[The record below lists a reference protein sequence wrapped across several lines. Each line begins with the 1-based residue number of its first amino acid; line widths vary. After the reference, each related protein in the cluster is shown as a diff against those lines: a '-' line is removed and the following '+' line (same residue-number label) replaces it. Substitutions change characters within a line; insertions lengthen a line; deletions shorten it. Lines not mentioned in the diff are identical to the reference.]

1 MRAAEWVEPELLDCR
16 EICIDYMKSTREGF
30 TPSKLKSCHGDL
42 VLICNALMDYAD
54 ICDAF
59 REREQLEGFAAAT
72 YEYYANR
79 FREIAAKYG
88 GAIGYDREKTI
99 ERCRKRQLKA
109 DTSDVGEEALTMLV
123 NRGTAEARKKAHEKG
138 GQEA

>member
-1 MRAAEWVEPELLDCR
+1 MSATKWVEPEILDCR
-16 EICIDYMKSTREGF
+16 EICIDYLKHTSEGF
-30 TPSKLKSCHGDL
+30 VPSQLKSCHGDL

-59 REREQLEGFAAAT
+59 REREQLEGFAAGT

-79 FREIAAKYG
+79 FREIAKKYG
-88 GAIGYDREKTI
+88 EAIGYDREKTI
-99 ERCRKRQLKA
+99 KRCRKRQLKA
-109 DTSDVGEEALTMLV
+109 EQSDVGEEALTMLV
-123 NRGTAEARKKAHEKG
+123 NRGTAEARKKANEKG